1 MARQC
6 TDASANRRE
15 AHLETTYSKGF
26 KGQNDSSPLDPSLAP
41 LLLFDGRRDPAADA
55 DADADAGDD
64 DDTMFLY
71 SIPKRQLL
79 TRSRRAAGFTGHRYW
94 VTPQGWLLM
103 LHLESH
109 DTFLLNPLTLERISL
124 HIDQDNLLHGIGNSR
139 CLLSHRPA
147 DPDCV
152 VLLLDLK
159 NKVFYYC
166 RPGGS
171 QWLKHEHEHGSL
183 MISLTTVGGKFCS
196 HKSSTICQIMT
207 LEFSPNPT
215 FKTRDLVMRNRMPTG
230 YTMADFRI
238 IECQGELFIVI
249 FCHPLLCFRKI
260 TQIVVRKLD
269 SSTGAWLD
277 VDTIGDTTVFF
288 VDNARY
294 YGASFD
300 ARQVGLGKGNC
311 IYFLTYEDKALYL
324 YDLERG
330 TIATH
335 NPGRGLKDSHVPE
348 FFMPIV

>member
-124 HIDQDNLLHGIGNSR
+124 HIDQESKI
-139 CLLSHRPA
+139 
-147 DPDCV
+147 
-152 VLLLDLK
+152 
-159 NKVFYYC
+159 
-166 RPGGS
+166 
-171 QWLKHEHEHGSL
+171 
-183 MISLTTVGGKFCS
+183 ISF
-196 HKSSTICQIMT
+196 
-207 LEFSPNPT
+207 
-215 FKTRDLVMRNRMPTG
+215 
-230 YTMADFRI
+230 MA
-238 IECQGELFIVI
+238 
-249 FCHPLLCFRKI
+249 
-260 TQIVVRKLD
+260 
-269 SSTGAWLD
+269 
-277 VDTIGDTTVFF
+277 
-288 VDNARY
+288 
-294 YGASFD
+294 
-300 ARQVGLGKGNC
+300 
-311 IYFLTYEDKALYL
+311 
-324 YDLERG
+324 
-330 TIATH
+330 
-335 NPGRGLKDSHVPE
+335 
-348 FFMPIV
+348 

>member
-1 MARQC
+1 
-6 TDASANRRE
+6 
-15 AHLETTYSKGF
+15 
-26 KGQNDSSPLDPSLAP
+26 
-41 LLLFDGRRDPAADA
+41 
-55 DADADAGDD
+55 
-64 DDTMFLY
+64 
-71 SIPKRQLL
+71 
-79 TRSRRAAGFTGHRYW
+79 
-94 VTPQGWLLM
+94 M

-109 DTFLLNPLTLERISL
+109 GTFLLNPLTLERISL

-139 CLLSHRPA
+139 CLLSHMPA

-183 MISLTTVGGKFCS
+183 MISITTVGGKFCS

-300 ARQVGLGKGNC
+300 ARQVGLGNGNC

-330 TIATH
+330 LLLRTT
-335 NPGRGLKDSHVPE
+335 LDEV
-348 FFMPIV
+348 